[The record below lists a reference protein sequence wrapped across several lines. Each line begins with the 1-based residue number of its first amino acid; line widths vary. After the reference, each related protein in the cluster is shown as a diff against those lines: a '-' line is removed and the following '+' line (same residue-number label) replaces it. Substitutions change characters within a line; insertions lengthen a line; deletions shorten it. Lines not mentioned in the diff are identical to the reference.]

1 MTFRMTPPSGNL
13 RLHDKFCHQQKQEQ
27 TYSLYFK
34 LSNIISDM
42 IRCDL

>member
-13 RLHDKFCHQQKQEQ
+13 RLHDKLCQQKQEQ